1 MMQVNVVKW
10 TVQPVNINLK
20 PEYKPIHRK
29 SYIVSHAYNCAVYNV
44 IFDTDPEGNGDI
56 KNNSSTPH
64 QSIEGDI
71 QSQ

>member
-1 MMQVNVVKW
+1 MQVNVVKW

-29 SYIVSHAYNCAVYNV
+29 SYIFSHAYNCAVYNV
-44 IFDTDPEGNGDI
+44 IFDTDPEGNVDI

-64 QSIEGDI
+64 QSREGNI